1 MGRSVAE
8 LKYLSLF
15 WLLLLLSL
23 VLLAAGPAW
32 LLCLKGGQRSE
43 VDLLLGCG
51 SHQELGS
58 VDEVLADLDVSLVD
72 EHSSLMDALGL
83 EAFLIDSGLQSLVK
97 ELIEGETQDVIELE
111 LFIGEETISVHS
123 VEKCG
128 TFEKSSGIFFLE
140 GEELPGCLPEFSEE
154 EMNSPYFSLVLKAV
168 FADQLKFLIDSLL
181 FEGSSGSFEGGGIY
195 IR

>member
-15 WLLLLLSL
+15 GLLLSL
-23 VLLAAGPAW
+23 VLLAACPTW
-32 LLCLKGGQRSE
+32 LLCLEGRQRSK

-58 VDEVLADLDVSLVD
+58 VDQVLADFNVSVVD
-72 EHSSLMDALGL
+72 EHSGLMDALGL
-83 EAFLIDSGLQSLVK
+83 EALLIDSGLQSLVK
-97 ELIEGETQDVIELE
+97 EFIESETQDVIELE
-111 LFIGEETISVHS
+111 FLIGEETISVHS

-128 TFEKSSGIFFLE
+128 TFEKPSGVFFLE
-140 GEELPGCLPEFSEE
+140 GEELPGCLSEVGEE
-154 EMNSPYFSLVLKAV
+154 EMNSPYFSLVLEAV
-168 FADQLKFLIDSLL
+168 FADQLKFVIDSLL